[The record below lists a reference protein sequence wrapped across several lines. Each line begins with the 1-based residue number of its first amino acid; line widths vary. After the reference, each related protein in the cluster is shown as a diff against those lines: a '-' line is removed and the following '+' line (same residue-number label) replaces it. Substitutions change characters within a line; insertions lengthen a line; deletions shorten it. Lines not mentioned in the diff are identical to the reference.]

1 MVTRTMKIAKP
12 KAKATPKK
20 KAAPKKKTVDKTHV
34 IYVFDDSA
42 SMAYIR
48 NAAQKAFNATI
59 TDAKE
64 SAKKSKQKTTASLYL
79 FGETISQ
86 KDNRVPIADM
96 PLIESYNPGQ
106 GWTRLWDAIRRGMVD
121 SQGLLDKGETAILLM
136 VVTDGYDNRGGT
148 TASMIASDI
157 AEWNKT
163 GRFTAAAMVPPGS
176 KKIMVDAG
184 FAPGNV
190 SEWEQTAIG
199 AEVMAQANSVGTR
212 AYFKE
217 RTSGKLA
224 VMNFYETNASKIT
237 KKDLSKLDDLSSQF
251 KIWRVEKEEAIAP
264 FVERHTKK
272 PFVRGVSF
280 YELTKGEKEIQAYKQ
295 ILIQKRGEKAIY
307 GGPQARTMIGLPVG
321 VNVKVRPGNHG
332 NFRIFIQ
339 SNSDNRKL
347 VRGTDLLYMGA

>member
-96 PLIESYNPGQ
+96 SLIESYNPGQ

-212 AYFKE
+212 A
-217 RTSGKLA
+217 
-224 VMNFYETNASKIT
+224 
-237 KKDLSKLDDLSSQF
+237 
-251 KIWRVEKEEAIAP
+251 
-264 FVERHTKK
+264 
-272 PFVRGVSF
+272 
-280 YELTKGEKEIQAYKQ
+280 
-295 ILIQKRGEKAIY
+295 
-307 GGPQARTMIGLPVG
+307 
-321 VNVKVRPGNHG
+321 RP
-332 NFRIFIQ
+332 
-339 SNSDNRKL
+339 
-347 VRGTDLLYMGA
+347 